1 MVAEQENKS
10 ILIQAVNHMPNDKLQ
25 IKKLYALSSEN
36 RKFSFSLP
44 LKHKIK
50 IVKRDYEVKLKAD
63 EKYGTYIL
71 WKNRKY
77 PVEIVRSS
85 QNKYEILFNDI
96 SYTFTVETPFSLQR
110 MKVLNSNRGKIEKEI
125 IKAPMP
131 GKIIDVLVREGST
144 VVRGEPLVILE
155 AMKMQNEILSPV
167 NGLIAKVLAKPNTNV
182 MKDDLL
188 IEIKL

>member
-1 MVAEQENKS
+1 MS
-10 ILIQAVNHMPNDKLQ
+10 NDKLQ

-44 LKHKIK
+44 LKQSIR
-50 IVKRDYEVKLKAD
+50 IGKRNYEVQLKND

-77 PVEIVRSS
+77 PVEIIRSR

-110 MKVLNSNRGKIEKEI
+110 MKVLNKQKSKVDKEFV
-125 IKAPMP
+125 KAPMP
-131 GKIIDVLVREGST
+131 GKIIDVLVREGSQ
-144 VVRGEPLVILE
+144 VLRGEAVVILE

-167 NGLIAKVLAKPNTNV
+167 NGHIVKVSAKANTNV
-182 MKDDLL
+182 MKDDILV
-188 IEIKL
+188 EIKVD

>member
-1 MVAEQENKS
+1 MA
-10 ILIQAVNHMPNDKLQ
+10 NDKLH
-25 IKKLYALSSEN
+25 INKLYALSSEN

-44 LKHKIK
+44 LKHTIR
-50 IVKRDYEVKLKAD
+50 IGKRDYEVKLKSD

-77 PVEIVRSS
+77 PIEIVRSR

-110 MKVLNSNRGKIEKEI
+110 MKVINSRKSVNENESL
-125 IKAPMP
+125 KAPMP
-131 GKIIDVLVREGST
+131 GKIIDVLVREGSN
-144 VVRGEPLVILE
+144 VLRGEPVVILE
-155 AMKMQNEILSPV
+155 AMKMQNEIQSPV
-167 NGLIAKVLAKPNTNV
+167 NGKVIKVMAKPNTNV

-188 IEIKL
+188 VEIKL

>member
-1 MVAEQENKS
+1 MTNEKPRIN
-10 ILIQAVNHMPNDKLQ
+10 
-25 IKKLYALSSEN
+25 KLYALSSEN

-44 LKHKIK
+44 LKHTIR
-50 IVKRDYEVKLKAD
+50 IGKRDYDVKLKAD
-63 EKYGTYIL
+63 EKLGTYIL

-110 MKVLNSNRGKIEKEI
+110 KKVLSSSRGKIEKEI

-131 GKIIDVLVREGST
+131 GKIIDVLVREGAT
-144 VVRGEPLVILE
+144 VVKGEPVVILE
-155 AMKMQNEILSPV
+155 AMKMQNELISPV
-167 NGLIAKVLAKPNTNV
+167 NGIIEKVYAKPNTNV

>member
-1 MVAEQENKS
+1 MTK
-10 ILIQAVNHMPNDKLQ
+10 DKLQ

-36 RKFSFSLP
+36 KKFSFSLP
-44 LKHKIK
+44 LKHKIR
-50 IVKRDYEVKLKAD
+50 IGKRDYEVKLKAD
-63 EKYGTYIL
+63 EKLGTYIL

-77 PVEIVRSS
+77 PVEIIRSR

-96 SYTFTVETPFSLQR
+96 SYTFSVETPFSLQR
-110 MKVLNSNRGKIEKEI
+110 KKVLDSGRGKIEQEF

-131 GKIIDVLVREGST
+131 GKIIDVLVREGAT
-144 VVRGEPLVILE
+144 VLRGEPLIILE

-167 NGLIAKVLAKPNTNV
+167 NGIVVKVAARANTNV

-188 IEIKL
+188 IEIKVA

>member
-1 MVAEQENKS
+1 MVIEQKNKS
-10 ILIQAVNHMPNDKLQ
+10 ILNKAVNYMPNDKLQ

-44 LKHKIK
+44 LKHTIK
-50 IVKRDYEVKLKAD
+50 IGKRDYEVKLKAD

-77 PVEIVRSS
+77 PVEVVRSS

-96 SYTFTVETPFSLQR
+96 SYTFTVETPFSLKR
-110 MKVLNSNRGKIEKEI
+110 MKVLNSKRGKIEKEI

-144 VVRGEPLVILE
+144 VVRGEPLLILE

-167 NGLIAKVLAKPNTNV
+167 NGMIVKVTAKPNTNV

-188 IEIKL
+188 VEIKL

>member
-1 MVAEQENKS
+1 MA
-10 ILIQAVNHMPNDKLQ
+10 NDKLQ

-44 LKHKIK
+44 LKQTIR
-50 IVKRDYEVKLKAD
+50 IGKREYEVKLKAD
-63 EKYGTYIL
+63 EKLGTYIL

-77 PVEIVRSS
+77 PVEIVRSR

-110 MKVLNSNRGKIEKEI
+110 MKVLNSKRGKVEQEF

-144 VVRGEPLVILE
+144 VLRGQPVLILE

-167 NGLIAKVLAKPNTNV
+167 NGVIVKVSARANTNV

-188 IEIKL
+188 VEIKIS

>member
-1 MVAEQENKS
+1 MA
-10 ILIQAVNHMPNDKLQ
+10 NDKLQ
-25 IKKLYALSSEN
+25 LNKLHALSSEN

-44 LKHKIK
+44 LKQTIK
-50 IVKRDYEVKLKAD
+50 IGKREYEVKLKSD
-63 EKYGTYIL
+63 EKLGTYIL

-77 PVEIVRSS
+77 PVEIIKSR

-110 MKVLNSNRGKIEKEI
+110 KKVLDARKGKVEQELVV
-125 IKAPMP
+125 APMP
-131 GKIIDVLVREGST
+131 GKIIDVLVREGAT
-144 VVRGEPLVILE
+144 VTRGEALVILE

-167 NGLIAKVLAKPNTNV
+167 NGIVVKVGARPNTNV

-188 IEIKL
+188 VEIKVS

>member
-1 MVAEQENKS
+1 MS
-10 ILIQAVNHMPNDKLQ
+10 NDKLQ
-25 IKKLYALSSEN
+25 KKKLYAISSEN
-36 RKFSFSLP
+36 RQFSFSLP
-44 LKHKIK
+44 LKHSIR
-50 IVKRDYEVKLKAD
+50 IGKRNYEVKLKAD

-77 PVEIVRSS
+77 PVEIVRSR

-96 SYTFTVETPFSLQR
+96 SYTFSVETPFSLQR
-110 MKVLNSNRGKIEKEI
+110 MKVLNAQKGKATAEY

-131 GKIIDVLVREGST
+131 GKIIDVLVREGSA
-144 VVRGEPLVILE
+144 VQRGEPVVILE

-167 NGLIAKVLAKPNTNV
+167 NGTVVKISAKANTNV

-188 IEIKL
+188 VEIKP

>member
-1 MVAEQENKS
+1 MANEKPG
-10 ILIQAVNHMPNDKLQ
+10 M
-25 IKKLYALSSEN
+25 KKLHVLSSEN
-36 RKFSFSLP
+36 KQFSFSLP
-44 LKHKIK
+44 LKHTIR
-50 IVKRDYEVKLKAD
+50 IGKRDYEVQLKAD

-77 PVEIVRSS
+77 PVEIVRSN

-96 SYTFTVETPFSLQR
+96 SYIFTVETPFSLQR
-110 MKVLNSNRGKIEKEI
+110 KKVLDSRRGKIEKEF

-144 VVRGEPLVILE
+144 VVKGEPLVILE
-155 AMKMQNEILSPV
+155 AMKMQNELISPV
-167 NGLIAKVLAKPNTNV
+167 NGTIEKVLAKPNTNV

>member
-1 MVAEQENKS
+1 MTNERIN
-10 ILIQAVNHMPNDKLQ
+10 

-36 RKFSFSLP
+36 RRFCFSLP
-44 LKHKIK
+44 LKHSIR
-50 IVKRDYEVKLKAD
+50 IGKRDYEVKLKAD

-77 PVEIVRSS
+77 PVEIIRSR

-110 MKVLNSNRGKIEKEI
+110 MKVLSSTRGKVEKEL
-125 IKAPMP
+125 IKSPMP
-131 GKIIDVLVREGST
+131 GKIIDILIREGSH
-144 VVRGEPLVILE
+144 VLRGESVLILE

-167 NGLIAKVLAKPNTNV
+167 NGTVIKISAKANSNV
-182 MKDDLL
+182 MKDDVLV
-188 IEIKL
+188 EIKVE

>member
-1 MVAEQENKS
+1 MT
-10 ILIQAVNHMPNDKLQ
+10 NDKPQ

-36 RKFSFSLP
+36 KKFSFSLP
-44 LKHKIK
+44 LKHKIRIGK
-50 IVKRDYEVKLKAD
+50 LDYEVKLKAD
-63 EKYGTYIL
+63 EKLGTYIL

-77 PVEIVRSS
+77 PVEIIRSR

-96 SYTFTVETPFSLQR
+96 SYTFSVETPFSMQR
-110 MKVLNSNRGKIEKEI
+110 KKVLDSSRGKIEQEF

-131 GKIIDVLVREGST
+131 GKIIDVLVREGAT
-144 VVRGEPLVILE
+144 VLRGEPLIILE

-167 NGLIAKVLAKPNTNV
+167 NGLVIKVAARANTNV

-188 IEIKL
+188 IEIKVS

>member
-1 MVAEQENKS
+1 MA
-10 ILIQAVNHMPNDKLQ
+10 NDKFQ

-44 LKHKIK
+44 LKHTIRIGKME
-50 IVKRDYEVKLKAD
+50 YEVKLKDD

-77 PVEIVRSS
+77 PVEIVSS
-85 QNKYEILFNDI
+85 RQNKYEILFNDI

-110 MKVLNSNRGKIEKEI
+110 MKVLNSKKGKAEKEF

-131 GKIIDVLVREGST
+131 GKIIDVLVREGSNVLRGQP
-144 VVRGEPLVILE
+144 VVVLE

-167 NGLIAKVLAKPNTNV
+167 NGVIVKVTARTNTNV

>member
-1 MVAEQENKS
+1 MA
-10 ILIQAVNHMPNDKLQ
+10 NDKLR
-25 IKKLYALSSEN
+25 INKLYTLSSEN
-36 RKFSFSLP
+36 RKYSFPLP
-44 LKHKIK
+44 LKHTIR
-50 IVKRDYEVKLKAD
+50 IGKRNYEVKLKAD

-110 MKVLNSNRGKIEKEI
+110 KKVLDSKKGKAEKEI

-131 GKIIDVLVREGST
+131 GKIIDVPVREGSS
-144 VVRGEPLVILE
+144 VLRGEAVVILE

-167 NGLIAKVLAKPNTNV
+167 NGTILKVHAKPNTNV
-182 MKDDLL
+182 MKDDIL

>member
-1 MVAEQENKS
+1 MA
-10 ILIQAVNHMPNDKLQ
+10 NDNLQ
-25 IKKLYALSSEN
+25 FRKLYALSSEK

-44 LKHKIK
+44 LKQTIR
-50 IVKRDYEVKLKAD
+50 IGKRNYEVKLKSD

-77 PVEIVRSS
+77 PVEIIRSR

-110 MKVLNSNRGKIEKEI
+110 MKVLNSKRGKIEKEY

-131 GKIIDVLVREGST
+131 GKIIDVLVREGSS
-144 VVRGEPLVILE
+144 VLRGEPVVILE

-167 NGLIAKVLAKPNTNV
+167 NGTIVKVSARANTNV
-182 MKDDLL
+182 MKNDLL
-188 IEIKL
+188 VEIKL

>member
-1 MVAEQENKS
+1 MANE
-10 ILIQAVNHMPNDKLQ
+10 KLQ

-36 RKFSFSLP
+36 KKFSFSLP
-44 LKHKIK
+44 LKHTIR
-50 IVKRDYEVKLKAD
+50 IGKRDYEVKLKSD
-63 EKYGTYIL
+63 EKLGTYIL

-110 MKVLNSNRGKIEKEI
+110 KKVLNSSKGKSEKEI

-131 GKIIDVLVREGST
+131 GKIIDVLVREGAT
-144 VVRGEPLVILE
+144 VVKGEPLVILE
-155 AMKMQNEILSPV
+155 AMKMQNELISPV
-167 NGLIAKVLAKPNTNV
+167 NGVIERVHAKANTNV
-182 MKDDLL
+182 MKDDML
-188 IEIKL
+188 IEIKI